1 MNPDLDE
8 AKKKQLA
15 AWIDEGLKLSEIQ
28 TRLAT
33 EFGLRL
39 TYMEVRLLVNDLK
52 LVPKDAEPTK
62 SAAAIGN
69 AANAKPPA
77 PGSGKVL
84 AGRDQPAPNRAGV
97 SVTVDQL
104 TRPGAVASGSVT
116 FSDGQNAAWYLDEL
130 GRLGLVPKQNGYR
143 PAPADVEQFQIALER
158 EMARMGL

>member
-1 MNPDLDE
+1 MNLDE

-15 AWIDEGLKLSEIQ
+15 AWIDAGLKLSEIQ
-28 TRLAT
+28 TRLAN

-62 SAAAIGN
+62 
-69 AANAKPPA
+69 PPA
-77 PGSGKVL
+77 PIGQPPGAAKPAGSPGKVVS
-84 AGRDQPAPNRAGV
+84 GRDQPAPAGAGV

-104 TRPGAVASGSVT
+104 ARPGAVASGNVT
-116 FSDGQNAAWYLDEL
+116 FSDGQSAAWYLDEV

-143 PAPADVEQFQIALER
+143 PAPADVEQFQVALER
-158 EMARMGL
+158 EMARMGY